1 MKKSKRIAL
10 CGMLSA
16 LSLVIML
23 IAYFPYLTYTLPA
36 LAGIMFAI
44 VMVEVGAKWAWGSF
58 VTTAILSLLLCEKEA
73 AVIFVAFFG
82 YYPIVKANLERISL
96 KIVEYIVKFL
106 LFNIAVVV
114 AYLVII
120 YIFSIPIENM
130 GQFGQY
136 TLLILL
142 GLGNVV
148 FVIYDFALSTAYQE
162 YMLKLHPKVKKIL
175 K

>member
-23 IAYFPYLTYTLPA
+23 VAYFPYLTYTLPA
-36 LAGIMFAI
+36 LAGVLFAI
-44 VMVEVGAKWAWGSF
+44 VMVEIGTKWAWGSF
-58 VTTAILSLLLCEKEA
+58 VTTAILALLLCEKEA
-73 AVIFVAFFG
+73 AVLFVAFFG
-82 YYPIVKANLERISL
+82 YYPILKANLERISI
-96 KIVEYIVKFL
+96 KIVEYIAKFF
-106 LFNIAVVV
+106 LFNVAVVA

-120 YIFSIPIENM
+120 YVFSIPIENM

-142 GLGNVV
+142 GMGNVV
-148 FVIYDFALSTAYQE
+148 FIIYDFALSTAYQE
-162 YMLKLHPKVKKIL
+162 YMVKLHPKVKNIL

>member
-23 IAYFPYLTYTLPA
+23 VAYFPYLTYTLPA
-36 LAGIMFAI
+36 LAGILFAI
-44 VMVEVGAKWAWGSF
+44 VMVEIGTKWAWGSF
-58 VTTAILSLLLCEKEA
+58 VTTAILALLLCEKEA

-82 YYPIVKANLERISL
+82 YYPIVKANLERISI
-96 KIVEYIVKFL
+96 KIVEYIAKFF
-106 LFNIAVVV
+106 LFNVAVVA

-120 YIFSIPIENM
+120 YVFSIPIENM

-142 GLGNVV
+142 GMGNVV
-148 FVIYDFALSTAYQE
+148 FIIYDFALSTAYQE
-162 YMLKLHPKVKKIL
+162 YMVKLHPKVKNIL

>member
-23 IAYFPYLTYTLPA
+23 VAYFPYLTYTLPA
-36 LAGIMFAI
+36 LAGILFAI
-44 VMVEVGAKWAWGSF
+44 VMVEIGTKWAWGSF
-58 VTTAILSLLLCEKEA
+58 VTTAILALLLCEKEA
-73 AVIFVAFFG
+73 AVLFVAFFG
-82 YYPIVKANLERISL
+82 HYPILKANLERISI
-96 KIVEYIVKFL
+96 KIVEYIAKFF
-106 LFNIAVVV
+106 LFNVAVVA

-120 YIFSIPIENM
+120 YVFSIPIENM

-142 GLGNVV
+142 GMGNVV
-148 FVIYDFALSTAYQE
+148 FIIYDFALSTAYQE
-162 YMLKLHPKVKKIL
+162 YMVKLHPKVKNIL

>member
-23 IAYFPYLTYTLPA
+23 VAYFPYLTYTLPA
-36 LAGIMFAI
+36 LAGILFVI
-44 VMVEVGAKWAWGSF
+44 VMVEIGTKWAWGSF
-58 VTTAILSLLLCEKEA
+58 VTTAILALLLCEKEA
-73 AVIFVAFFG
+73 AVLFVAFFG
-82 YYPIVKANLERISL
+82 YYPILKANLERISI
-96 KIVEYIVKFL
+96 KIVEYIAKFF
-106 LFNIAVVV
+106 LFNVAVVA

-120 YIFSIPIENM
+120 YVFSIPIENM

-142 GLGNVV
+142 GMGNVV
-148 FVIYDFALSTAYQE
+148 FIIYDFALSTAYQE
-162 YMLKLHPKVKKIL
+162 YMVKLHPKVKNIL

>member
-23 IAYFPYLTYTLPA
+23 VAYFPYLTYTLPA

-44 VMVEVGAKWAWGSF
+44 VMVEIGPKWAWGSF

-96 KIVEYIVKFL
+96 KAIEYIAKFL
-106 LFNIAVVV
+106 LFNVAVIV

-120 YIFSIPIENM
+120 YVFSIPIENM

-142 GLGNVV
+142 GMGNVV
-148 FVIYDFALSTAYQE
+148 FIIYDFALSTAYQE
-162 YMLKLHPKVKKIL
+162 YMVKLHPKVKKML
-175 K
+175 

>member
-23 IAYFPYLTYTLPA
+23 VAYFPYLTYTLPA

-44 VMVEVGAKWAWGSF
+44 VMVEIGPKWAWGSF

-82 YYPIVKANLERISL
+82 S
-96 KIVEYIVKFL
+96 
-106 LFNIAVVV
+106 
-114 AYLVII
+114 AY
-120 YIFSIPIENM
+120 YIFCVS
-130 GQFGQY
+130 F
-136 TLLILL
+136 L
-142 GLGNVV
+142 
-148 FVIYDFALSTAYQE
+148 F
-162 YMLKLHPKVKKIL
+162 
-175 K
+175 

>member
-36 LAGIMFAI
+36 LAGVMFAI
-44 VMVEVGAKWAWGSF
+44 VMVEIGAKWAWGSF

-82 YYPIVKANLERISL
+82 YYPIIKANIERISL
-96 KIVEYIVKFL
+96 KIVEYLIKFVV
-106 LFNIAVVV
+106 FNVAVVV

-120 YIFSIPIENM
+120 YVFSIPIENM

-142 GLGNVV
+142 AMGNVV
-148 FVIYDFALSTAYQE
+148 FIIYDFALSTAYHE
-162 YMLKLHPKVKKIL
+162 YMMKFHSKVKKIL

>member
-23 IAYFPYLTYTLPA
+23 VAYFPYLTYTLPA
-36 LAGIMFAI
+36 LAGILFAI
-44 VMVEVGAKWAWGSF
+44 VMVEIGTKWAWGSF
-58 VTTAILSLLLCEKEA
+58 VTTAILALLLCEKEA

-82 YYPIVKANLERISL
+82 YYPILKANLERISI
-96 KIVEYIVKFL
+96 KIVEYIAKFI
-106 LFNIAVVV
+106 LFNVAVVA

-120 YIFSIPIENM
+120 YVFSIPIENM

-142 GLGNVV
+142 GMGNVV
-148 FVIYDFALSTAYQE
+148 FIIYDFALSTAYQE
-162 YMLKLHPKVKKIL
+162 YMVKLHPKVKNIL